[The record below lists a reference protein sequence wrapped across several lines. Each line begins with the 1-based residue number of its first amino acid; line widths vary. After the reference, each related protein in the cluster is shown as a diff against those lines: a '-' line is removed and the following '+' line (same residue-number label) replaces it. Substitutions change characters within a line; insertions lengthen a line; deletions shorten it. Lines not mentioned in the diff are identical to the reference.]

1 MQTITL
7 IALGKLNADYYAKAA
22 AEYAKRLSAYCRL
35 NIVELPEEP
44 IAEKNASPAV
54 IGEALEKV
62 ARAILTAVPKGSSLA
77 ALCVEGKQKTS
88 EELAAYLDERAG
100 SGAGDV
106 AFVIGSSHGLADSVK
121 QTASLRL
128 SMSKMTFPHQLARV
142 MLLEQLYRAFS
153 INHGGKYHKGPK
165 RAPRTAGRTPD
176 RCAGRFFAA
185 AAPGVNPDGA
195 PGMRALRR
203 ALSFCRCRTAGRQRP
218 AGRGCIFQ
226 RFS

>member
-1 MQTITL
+1 MTKIDIFSGFLGAGKTTL
-7 IALGKLNADYYAKAA
+7 IKKL
-22 AEYAKRLSAYCRL
+22 
-35 NIVELPEEP
+35 
-44 IAEKNASPAV
+44 IAEAYTGEQLVLIENEFGE
-54 IGEALEKV
+54 IGIDGGFLQEAGINITEMNSGCICCSLVGDFGKALEKE

-153 INHGGKYHKGPK
+153 INHGGKYHK
-165 RAPRTAGRTPD
+165 
-176 RCAGRFFAA
+176 
-185 AAPGVNPDGA
+185 
-195 PGMRALRR
+195 
-203 ALSFCRCRTAGRQRP
+203 
-218 AGRGCIFQ
+218 
-226 RFS
+226 

>member
-54 IGEALEKV
+54 IGKALEKE

-88 EELAAYLDERAG
+88 EELAAYLDERSRYASAS
-100 SGAGDV
+100 SGA
-106 AFVIGSSHGLADSVK
+106 FILPMQNS
-121 QTASLRL
+121 
-128 SMSKMTFPHQLARV
+128 
-142 MLLEQLYRAFS
+142 
-153 INHGGKYHKGPK
+153 
-165 RAPRTAGRTPD
+165 RTATPS
-176 RCAGRFFAA
+176 
-185 AAPGVNPDGA
+185 
-195 PGMRALRR
+195 RARMHFPKVFIEGFI
-203 ALSFCRCRTAGRQRP
+203 LSF
-218 AGRGCIFQ
+218 
-226 RFS
+226 

>member
-54 IGEALEKV
+54 IGKALEKE
-62 ARAILTAVPKGSSLA
+62 ARAILAAVPKGSGLA

-128 SMSKMTFPHQLARV
+128 SMSKMTFPHQLGAGDAAGAALPRVFHQPRRKIPQVTQKRPGAR
-142 MLLEQLYRAFS
+142 
-153 INHGGKYHKGPK
+153 
-165 RAPRTAGRTPD
+165 
-176 RCAGRFFAA
+176 
-185 AAPGVNPDGA
+185 PDGHRTDA
-195 PGMRALRR
+195 RGAFLRLPLRALIRR
-203 ALSFCRCRTAGRQRP
+203 RSRYASASSGAFILPMQNTGRQRP